1 MVPRGF
7 MGEQNAGHFAL
18 FLPSLAGGG
27 VARAMLH
34 LAEAFVHRGYRVD
47 LVLCRKT
54 GPYVGHIPSG
64 VRVVT
69 LSQSWQGRLWALAAD
84 YTGCGALLLPILL
97 PYKSPP
103 TVPFLPALVRYLRRA
118 RPTALLAA
126 KTPANLAALWARRL
140 AGVPTRVVI
149 SERTTLSQEMRGTQ
163 KWRWRFIAPV
173 VRRVY
178 PWADAIVAVSHGVAD
193 DLAGIAKLPRDSIR
207 PIYNPTVPPQIA
219 EKARIPLDHPW
230 FAPGAPPVIL
240 GVGRLEVQKDFPTL
254 LRAFARVRAARPL
267 RLIVLGEGR
276 KRKELETLAVTLGV
290 AADVALPGFV
300 DNPYA
305 YMARAAVFVLSSAWE
320 GLSNVLIEAL
330 ACGCPVVSTDCPSG
344 SAEVLANG
352 RYGPLVPVGDDAA
365 LARAI
370 VTMLDTPPDRDLL
383 RARAAC
389 FSIERAVEQYLEVL
403 LPPRGHTS
411 CVTREGRGQSEG
423 DGSTVQAETAR
434 SRSK

>member
-1 MVPRGF
+1 MC
-7 MGEQNAGHFAL
+7 EQCSTHLAL

-27 VARAMLH
+27 VARATLH
-34 LAEAFVHRGYRVD
+34 LAEAFVRRGYRVD

-54 GPYVGHIPSG
+54 GPYVGYIPSG
-64 VRVVT
+64 VGVVT
-69 LSQSWQGRLWALAAD
+69 LSRGWQGRLWALSAD
-84 YTGCGALLLPILL
+84 YTACGALLLPILL
-97 PYKSPP
+97 PYKSQQ
-103 TVPFLPALVRYLRRA
+103 TVPYLPALVRYLQRE

-149 SERTTLSQEMRGTQ
+149 SERTTLSQEVRSTK
-163 KWRWRFIAPV
+163 KWRWRFISPV
-173 VRRVY
+173 LRRVY

-193 DLAGIAKLPRDSIR
+193 DLALVAHLPRDSIR
-207 PIYNPTVPPQIA
+207 TIYNPTVHPQIT
-219 EKARIPLDHPW
+219 EKARAPLSHPW
-230 FAPGAPPVIL
+230 FAPGTPPVLL
-240 GVGRLEVQKDFPTL
+240 GVGRLEAQKDFPTL

-267 RLIVLGEGR
+267 RLLILGEGR
-276 KRKELETLAVTLGV
+276 KRRELETLAKTLGV

-344 SAEVLANG
+344 SAEVLAHG

-370 VTMLDTPPDRDLL
+370 VAVLDTPPDRDTL

-389 FSIERAVEQYLEVL
+389 FSVERAVEQYLEVL
-403 LPPRGHTS
+403 LPPGEQSARSG
-411 CVTREGRGQSEG
+411 REEGAQSE
-423 DGSTVQAETAR
+423 
-434 SRSK
+434 